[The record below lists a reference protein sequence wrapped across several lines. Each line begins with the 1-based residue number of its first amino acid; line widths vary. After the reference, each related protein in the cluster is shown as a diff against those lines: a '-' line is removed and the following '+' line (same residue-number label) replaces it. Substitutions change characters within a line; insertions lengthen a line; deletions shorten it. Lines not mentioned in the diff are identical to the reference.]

1 MPSSEKRRP
10 ATPDKAA
17 ETISQQDSGVF
28 GKHITALL
36 NQQDGLE
43 SYRRE
48 LSNAQSRLE
57 EYLTTLRLADIEIER
72 RNNALKALTAFSY
85 QASRLT
91 EPMALMRLTLAQALG
106 VTKAQAGAIVLIDP
120 ETKNLSLGTHTG
132 LTSDLIRIL
141 TGKQFEG
148 GASALMPFLV
158 SGQGALLEK
167 HSATSKS
174 EELFLQSAKLNSLI
188 SLPLQA
194 VHHLFGALVLGRQDD
209 DNFSPVD
216 VHFLI
221 GITQEAS
228 AALESIYLRDKM
240 WRLIENLMNQGD
252 TNGESDGIIEMATE
266 GPISILSPL
275 SAQLAQVVSRIGGI
289 MGGIFML
296 ENQPEELQVS
306 LVADY
311 GLSLMFTS
319 EFTIFSASD
328 EVFPFDQLARRHL
341 VVKNISEA
349 RGMHHIPLLTSFQD
363 EGAQSLV
370 ATQFYERGD
379 KAWAI
384 FVAAAELNVFTPSDL
399 AELYKISTEV
409 LVPFLQGAPLQM
421 APPSSNV
428 ELASLKPTVQEE
440 DLELLLEAMMTA
452 EEEVQRHNADF
463 AALNRLSELLNH
475 SLQLDQIA
483 DEVVTYI
490 GSMLGTDATWFYV
503 TDAKWLDAQASYLQ
517 LQAYIGLSDEYPQ
530 KMQKVAIGDC
540 IEGRVVKKNEPMF
553 IEDTMQNMDDDCLAL
568 VETEKILAL
577 AAVPLAYTDQHK
589 QTGKQSVVGVLAVGM
604 RYPYQWQPRQI
615 RLLTTIAN
623 QMSFVIKNAQLYAQM
638 QARVDTLSK
647 TLRSYIRKS

>member
-1 MPSSEKRRP
+1 MPSATNKPTAQEKP
-10 ATPDKAA
+10 TDPSSKTD
-17 ETISQQDSGVF
+17 TGLF

-36 NQQDGLE
+36 DQQDGLE
-43 SYRRE
+43 TYRRE
-48 LSNAQSRLE
+48 LFNAQTRLE

-91 EPMALMRLTLAQALG
+91 EPMALMRLTLAQAIG
-106 VTKAQAGAIVLIDP
+106 VTKAQAGAVVLIDP
-120 ETKNLSLGTHTG
+120 ETKKLSLGTHTG
-132 LTSDLIRIL
+132 LTPDLVRIL

-158 SGQGALLEK
+158 SGQGALLERQ
-167 HSATSKS
+167 SATSKS
-174 EELFLQSAKLNSLI
+174 EELFLESAKLTSLI

-194 VHHLFGALVLGRQDD
+194 VHHLFGALVLGREDGG
-209 DNFSPVD
+209 NFSPVD

-221 GITQEAS
+221 GITQETS
-228 AALESIYLRDKM
+228 SALESIYLRDKM

-252 TNGESDGIIEMATE
+252 NGESDGVIELATE
-266 GPISILSPL
+266 SPMSLLSPL

-296 ENQPEELQVS
+296 KDKDGELQIS

-328 EVFPFDQLARRHL
+328 EIFPFEQLARRHL
-341 VVKNISEA
+341 VVKNIAEA

-370 ATQFYERGD
+370 ATQFYTHED
-379 KAWAI
+379 QSWAI

-399 AELYKISTEV
+399 AEVHRISMET
-409 LVPFLQGAPLQM
+409 LVPFLQGTPAPM
-421 APPSSNV
+421 MSPPSDG
-428 ELASLKPTVQEE
+428 EIGMLKPTVQEE
-440 DLELLLEAMMTA
+440 DLELLLEAMMAA

-463 AALNRLSELLNH
+463 VALNRLSELLNH
-475 SLQLDQIA
+475 SLQLHQIA
-483 DEVVTYI
+483 DEVVSHI
-490 GSMLGTDATWFYV
+490 GGMLSTDAVWFYV
-503 TDAKWLDAQASYLQ
+503 TDAKWLDAQASHLE
-517 LQAYIGLSDEYPQ
+517 LQATVGLSEAYEQ
-530 KMQKVAIGDC
+530 KMRKVALGEC
-540 IEGRVVKKNEPMF
+540 LEGQVAQKNKPVF
-553 IEDTMQNMDDDCLAL
+553 IEDTMQELDTDCLEL
-568 VETEKILAL
+568 VETERILSV
-577 AAVPLAYTDQHK
+577 AAVPLAYTDQSDGGER
-589 QTGKQSVVGVLAVGM
+589 QAVVGVLAVGM

-615 RLLTTIAN
+615 RLLTTIAS

-647 TLRSYIRKS
+647 TLRSYIRKE